1 MSTSQA
7 AGQTQPIGT
16 VTLTAEA
23 PAGGAV
29 VRLESSNT
37 DVAKV
42 PASVTVPAGST
53 SVNFTVDTSTV
64 PTRTTVTL
72 NAIYLGVQKSTTLAV
87 TLPTPRASFTVTSPD
102 RGSDACMLINL
113 GTALDCRLN
122 GSASEGRLTRWLWTL
137 EAKEKILG
145 DKNEAIFADIDST
158 CAFVDSLTASTDSN
172 GKYVNM
178 TVSLQV
184 EDRDATRSST
194 NSRTIKLYTNGNCGF

>member
-16 VTLTAEA
+16 VTLTAGA
-23 PAGGAV
+23 PSGGAV

-42 PASVTVPAGST
+42 PASVTVPAEST
-53 SVNFTVDTSTV
+53 SANFTVDTSTV
-64 PTRTTVTL
+64 STRTTVTL
-72 NAIYLGVQKSTTLAV
+72 NAIYAGIQKSTTLAV
-87 TLPTPRASFTVTSPD
+87 TLPTPRASFTVTSPE
-102 RGSDACMLINL
+102 RGSDACVLINV
-113 GTALDCRLN
+113 GRQLDCRLD

-137 EAKEKILG
+137 EAKEKIIG
-145 DKNEAIFADIDST
+145 EKGEPIFADIDST
-158 CAFVDSLTASTDSN
+158 CAFVDGLTASTDSN

-184 EDRDATRSST
+184 EDRDGTRSATSA
-194 NSRTIKLYTNGNCGF
+194 RTIKLYTNGNCGF